1 MTIQQIYELAIEM
14 GMKADPRGYE
24 KVRSYMDRARKEF
37 QELPEKK
44 KKLFDEESLRNP
56 YSDTRILYGDP
67 SKRVDKLLAGID
79 AETGE
84 ILLVDRLN
92 QKGEDVDLLI
102 SHHPAGH
109 ALASLH
115 EVMDLQ
121 VDVYAEQG
129 VPVNVA
135 EALFKDR
142 MGYIQR
148 RFNPL
153 NHTQGVDAARILNV
167 PFMVIHT
174 VWDNLGDQFMKQ
186 YVAKREYHT
195 VGELFEHL
203 NEIPEYIEAT
213 RGKNGPQ
220 IVAGSEKNRA
230 GKVMVNFTGGTNPPS
245 EIYKE
250 AAKAGV
256 GTIVE
261 MHVGEKDVQ
270 EMRKMHVNV
279 IDMGHM
285 AADSIGANI
294 FLDELE
300 KKGVEVI
307 PCSGLIR
314 VRRSG
319 MPKGK

>member
-14 GMKADPRGYE
+14 GMKADPRGYG
-24 KVRSYMDRARKEF
+24 KVRAYMDRAREEYKE
-37 QELPEKK
+37 LSEKK
-44 KKLFDEESLRNP
+44 KKFFDEESLRNP
-56 YSDTRILYGDP
+56 YSDTRVLVGDM
-67 SKRVDKLLAGID
+67 SERVDKLLAGID

-84 ILLVDRLN
+84 VLLVDRLN
-92 QKGEDVDLLI
+92 EKGEDVDLLI

-121 VDVYAEQG
+121 VDVYAEHG

-135 EALFKDR
+135 DALFRER

-148 RFNPL
+148 RLNPL
-153 NHTQGVDAARILNV
+153 NHTQGVDAARILGI

-174 VWDNLGDQFMKQ
+174 VWDNLGDNFMKN
-186 YVAKREYHT
+186 YIAKREYHT
-195 VGELFEHL
+195 VGEVLDHI
-203 NEIPEYIEAT
+203 NEIPEFVEAI
-213 RGKNGPQ
+213 RGKAGPQ
-220 IVAGSEKNRA
+220 IVSGSEKSRA
-230 GKVMVNFTGGTNPPS
+230 GRVMVNFTGGTNPAS

-261 MHVGEKDVQ
+261 MHVDEKDVQ
-270 EMRKMHVNV
+270 AMRKMHVNV
-279 IDMGHM
+279 IDAGHM

-314 VRRSG
+314 VKRSK